1 MTFPFEPSNS
11 RCQPRPNLVQIII
24 QNFEFNKPYLIVL
37 QFNLAT
43 CHVQAV
49 SGLDEG
55 REVMTQEWSYR
66 LIASDVVVLSS
77 AFMQELLQG
86 VLEEKR
92 LLLDAS
98 LFLWQPMMGD
108 WDEGSISR
116 AWSGILC
123 AGGLQ
128 RRRSC
133 AGRISSILPT
143 S

>member
-1 MTFPFEPSNS
+1 
-11 RCQPRPNLVQIII
+11 
-24 QNFEFNKPYLIVL
+24 
-37 QFNLAT
+37 
-43 CHVQAV
+43 
-49 SGLDEG
+49 
-55 REVMTQEWSYR
+55 MTQEWSYR

-128 RRRSC
+128 RRSC